1 MHKYHHMQK
10 MLSTLLS
17 CLFLLLDFNISLV
30 GPARCYGR
38 VEVYN
43 STSRGKLCDDS
54 WVLNDAIVVCR
65 ELKCG
70 KALAISQSVS
80 FNSSKEE
87 MWLADVNCSGRE
99 TSLMQCPHGKFGENG
114 CERNKGVVVVC
125 SGDLHLHFRARPIEL
140 YKSIHFDAAMP
151 L

>member
-1 MHKYHHMQK
+1 MHKYHHMQEI
-10 MLSTLLS
+10 LSNLLS
-17 CLFLLLDFNISLV
+17 CLFLLLDFDISLV
-30 GPARCYGR
+30 GSARCYGR

-54 WVLNDAIVVCR
+54 WVSNDATVVCR

-70 KALAISQSVS
+70 KALAISQSVN
-80 FNSSKEE
+80 FNSSTEE
-87 MWLADVNCSGRE
+87 MWLANVNCSGQE
-99 TSLMQCPHGKFGENG
+99 TSLTQCPHGAFGKNG
-114 CERNKGVVVVC
+114 CEHNEGVGVVC

-140 YKSIHFDAAMP
+140 YKSIHFDAALP

>member
-1 MHKYHHMQK
+1 MQK
-10 MLSTLLS
+10 MLSNLLS

-30 GPARCYGR
+30 GSARCYGK

-70 KALAISQSVS
+70 EALAISQSVN

-87 MWLADVNCSGRE
+87 MWLAIVNCSGQE
-99 TSLMQCPHGKFGENG
+99 TSLTQCPHERFGENG
-114 CERNKGVVVVC
+114 CERNKGVGVVC
-125 SGDLHLHFRARPIEL
+125 SGDLHLYFRARPTEL

>member
-30 GPARCYGR
+30 GQARCYGR

-70 KALAISQSVS
+70 KALAISQLVS

-99 TSLMQCPHGKFGENG
+99 TSLMQCPHGRFGENG

-140 YKSIHFDAAMP
+140 YKSIHFDAGMP